1 VSPTGGKIITKL
13 RDRRQIDTALRGLL
27 EASSE
32 IDLRRQVQAIARTGP
47 KVLPSLIAAL
57 DRADAQTL
65 PALGSVAAQ
74 LDRGETVDALYR
86 VLQQPGHSYAA
97 RTAAVAILERFL
109 DIHVTDDLRPGLSET
124 TGAMVASLGGLLERA
139 EQDPAILADA
149 VQELD
154 QQEPDVV
161 LALVSALRG
170 TPGPRPVELLHML
183 AQDVRVE
190 VASEAIAALGSLRLP
205 EGARALQTLIPAAE
219 PALRPQAERLLRKQR
234 FAGVE
239 VGPLPPATAAY
250 RALAS
255 PVDGEGQRQVWFAEE
270 TGGTLARQVL
280 VLVLSD
286 DAGVVNAVQHSEV
299 PKLSLPRRQ
308 LPGTWTAV
316 RMVRGEMALAE
327 VPWDTG
333 RRLVAEAL
341 RQNRETQIPLPGA
354 LRLLGSWLWAIRLA
368 AFPQP
373 PLIEPEAEGEDLVA
387 QSGRLA
393 GHLAFSAWHPAQ
405 EAATAAADKAL
416 HRPAWDREI
425 WVRRLAA
432 ELVAEPGTARRLAR
446 RLRANAEWLA
456 LAGETLPAR
465 TALAAAGAL
474 DGEGARHL
482 PFLLA
487 LVRRDLD
494 AALEWMDP
502 SGRVH
507 GPDRI
512 EGER

>member
-1 VSPTGGKIITKL
+1 MSLTGAKIITKL
-13 RDRRQIDTALRGLL
+13 RDRRKIDTALRRLL
-27 EASSE
+27 KASSE
-32 IDLRRQVQAIARTGP
+32 IELRRQVQALAKTGSR
-47 KVLPSLIAAL
+47 VIPSLIAAL
-57 DRADAQTL
+57 DRADAQSMA
-65 PALGSVAAQ
+65 PLGLVAAE
-74 LDRGETVDALYR
+74 LDRGETVDALYLL
-86 VLQQPGHSYAA
+86 LQQPGHSFAA
-97 RTAAVAILERFL
+97 RTAAVTILERFL
-109 DIHVTDDLRPGLSET
+109 GIQVPDDLRPGLAET
-124 TGAMVASLGGLLERA
+124 AEAAVSSLGGLLDRA
-139 EQDPAILADA
+139 EQDPAVLADA

-154 QQEPDVV
+154 QQEPDVL
-161 LALVSALRG
+161 LALVSALRDM
-170 TPGPRPVELLHML
+170 PGPRPVELLRML

-190 VASEAIAALGSLRLP
+190 VASEAIDALGSLRLP
-205 EGARALQTLIPAAE
+205 EGARALQTLIPAVE
-219 PALRPQAERLLRKQR
+219 PALRPQAERLLRKQQ
-234 FAGVE
+234 FAGLE
-239 VGPLPPATAAY
+239 VGPLPPATAAF
-250 RALAS
+250 RALAG
-255 PVDGEGQRQVWFAEE
+255 PLDGEGQRQVWFAEE
-270 TGGTLARQVL
+270 TAGPLARQVL
-280 VLVLSD
+280 ILVLSD

-308 LPGTWTAV
+308 PPGTWTAI
-316 RMVRGEMALAE
+316 RMGRGEMALAE
-327 VPWDTG
+327 VAWDTG

-341 RQNRETQIPLPGA
+341 GQNRETQIPLPGV

-373 PLIEPEAEGEDLVA
+373 PLIEPEAAGEDLVA

-393 GHLAFSAWHPAQ
+393 GHPAFLAWHPAQ
-405 EAATAAADKAL
+405 EAATAAADTAL
-416 HRPAWDREI
+416 RRPAWDREI

-494 AALEWMDP
+494 DALEWMDP
-502 SGRVH
+502 SGRAH
-507 GPDRI
+507 GPDRN